1 VTGERMLILAE
12 RRMEPELAAQVQQ
25 ACAFTGVEWRAWNGR
40 ERLDGLAGRA
50 ALVIGVL
57 PAGERRIPGD
67 LAWLVTEQL
76 PGLPL
81 VLLAEEPLI
90 RPLVSLEGGRVTLLE
105 APLSPALLASC
116 ARTLLAEAV
125 PGEAGWWPV
134 AAAEGPA
141 VDRREFRVGASWVGV
156 LDCNGPADWSG
167 RPTPWLC
174 TGGAGGVMLAATL
187 AFADGEGRPTRAS
200 DSGTQAEGTVSL
212 FELHGAGP
220 GSRWVFPPR
229 PGEAAGEPGEG
240 ESVALFSAA
249 RVPTFSA
256 IAQVRGAGAAV
267 QLAAAQGDLVVS
279 WCAGPEWLERV
290 RHGAPQGGPALLD
303 ALEAELQREPSKFS
317 CVVVELS

>member
-57 PAGERRIPGD
+57 PAGERRIPGE

-81 VLLAEEPLI
+81 VLLAEEPLV

-105 APLSPALLASC
+105 SPLSPALLASC

-125 PGEAGWWPV
+125 PAEPGWWPV
-134 AAAEGPA
+134 AAAQGPS
-141 VDRREFRVGASWVGV
+141 VDRREFRVGACWVGV
-156 LDCNGPADWSG
+156 LDCNGPEAWSG
-167 RPTPWLC
+167 RPTPWLW
-174 TGGAGGVMLAATL
+174 TAGAGMTLAATL
-187 AFADGEGRPTRAS
+187 AFADGAGKPTRAPAGP
-200 DSGTQAEGTVSL
+200 GTAEPLAL

-220 GSRWVFPPR
+220 GLRWVFPPR
-229 PGEAAGEPGEG
+229 AGGEPMAGEG
-240 ESVALFSAA
+240 EGVALFSAA
-249 RVPTFSA
+249 RVPTFTA
-256 IAQVRGAGAAV
+256 IAQVSGAGAGL
-267 QLAAAQGDLVVS
+267 QLAAAQGDLVVAL
-279 WCAGPEWLERV
+279 CAGPDGLERV
-290 RHGAPQGGPALLD
+290 RQGAALGGPALLD
-303 ALEAELQREPSKFS
+303 ALEADLQREPCAFS
-317 CVVVELS
+317 CVAVELS